1 MIFTILGFI
10 AIAVMNGSA
19 IPQIIKIIKTKKVR
33 DLHAGRDLMLL
44 TGCTIYL
51 IYAIHRVDP
60 VVIASNVWGIL
71 SFITIIY
78 LEIKYGYTR
87 GKTLV
92 QNLKRIF
99 SFGRQ
104 EV

>member
-1 MIFTILGFI
+1 MINTILGFI
-10 AIAVMNGSA
+10 AIAIMNGSA

-44 TGCTIYL
+44 TGCIIYL
-51 IYAIHRVDP
+51 YYAITRQDP
-60 VVIASNVWGIL
+60 VVITSNAWGITM
-71 SFITIIY
+71 FIILIS
-78 LEIKYGYTR
+78 LEIKYGYKR
-87 GKTLV
+87 GDSLNK
-92 QNLKRIF
+92 NLKRIF